1 MQRFGGVEKPLT
13 KYEHDFQTKYGN
25 LWIKIAFVG
34 RINSVFMRFTDKDFN
49 MAKFITETGATGI
62 NPYSYKWNIHAYYL
76 EEAYDTLSQ
85 RLKEI
90 IL

>member
-49 MAKFITETGATGI
+49 MAKFITETGATEI
-62 NPYSYKWNIHAYYL
+62 NPYSYKWNIHSSDAEYTYY
-76 EEAYDTLSQ
+76 TLSQ
-85 RLKEI
+85 RLKA